1 MKQEWITEKIMA
13 MVGIKGGKR
22 FHGSKKREKTRKN

>member
-13 MVGIKGGKR
+13 MVGMKGETISC
-22 FHGSKKREKTRKN
+22 SKKREKTRKN

>member
-13 MVGIKGGKR
+13 MAGIKGGTIS
-22 FHGSKKREKTRKN
+22 GSKKREKTRKN